1 MIDKTDLDEFLD
13 DFFIKER
20 KIFLWGEI
28 NTETSLRTIQLL
40 KFLNSKNKKPIILYI
55 NSSGGEVEDGLSIID
70 EINGIKKE
78 GTEIWVVAQGQAC
91 SMAAFILVAGTYSYA
106 TENTTIML
114 HPMWGDTAEENN
126 NKLKR
131 SVDFYDKKEELLIKL
146 VAKKSGKTTPS
157 KFKVLKEEIDKT
169 LWLSAEQAKKH
180 GIIDDIWQY
189 EWEKEAKAHT
199 D

>member
-20 KIFLWGEI
+20 KIFLWGEL

>member
-1 MIDKTDLDEFLD
+1 MIDKTELGDFLD
-13 DFFIKER
+13 DFFLDER
-20 KIFLWGEI
+20 RIFLWGEI
-28 NTETSLRTIQLL
+28 NAETSLRTVQLL
-40 KFLNSKNKKPIILYI
+40 KFLNVRNKKPIILYV
-55 NSSGGEVEDGLSIID
+55 NSSGGEVEAGLSIID
-70 EINGIKKE
+70 EINGIKKD

-91 SMAAFILVAGTYSYA
+91 SMAAFILVTGTYSYA

-157 KFKVLKEEIDKT
+157 KFKILKEEIDKT
-169 LWLSAEQAKKH
+169 LWLSAEQAKKY

-189 EWEKEAKAHT
+189 EWEKDAKAHT